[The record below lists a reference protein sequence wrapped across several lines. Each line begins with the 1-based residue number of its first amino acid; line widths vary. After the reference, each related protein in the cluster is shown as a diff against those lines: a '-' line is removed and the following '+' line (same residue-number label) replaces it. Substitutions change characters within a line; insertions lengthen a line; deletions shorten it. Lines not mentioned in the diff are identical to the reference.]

1 MKKTFLL
8 LFQLAFTG
16 SLLAQYTFEKAHR
29 RLTFWP
35 EIARSCDNDDKGGYV
50 VASGEK
56 LLNSTQRT
64 NALYRMNAFGDTLW
78 YFTYPLPSNSNFQFT
93 RKTIDGNFYVAG
105 IEPDTSG
112 NTTYMW
118 WIIKV
123 DSMGNFLWK
132 KNYFQ
137 LLNNF
142 SESGNSMQ
150 ILPDGNLFL
159 LLFDRAF
166 LRIDTGG
173 ILINQF
179 ENSNFVTYPYAH
191 LKRNFTYLDTT
202 LYFLGYYNSILP
214 YRIMKSNFS
223 GDTIASIP
231 LQVDTGKN
239 EIDLLKTDL
248 INYYTCSFALPF
260 INGKHPFTFS
270 KFDSTGAKIWNKFY
284 SFINGGQYLATN
296 YSALLNGKNIA
307 SFIPG
312 TNGIAP
318 PTGKA
323 ALFCFNDNG
332 DSLWYKQVSP
342 SDTSAK
348 TEIFDVLATP
358 DSGLLAVG
366 QILFNNGQQKSYAL
380 KLDANGNLFNPL
392 GIVEKSMQSYLH
404 IYPNPAQTYTGIHY
418 LGNDTHVQLRICN
431 LQGIVLNS
439 WLLQNKE
446 ERVTINL
453 ENYRPGIYCIQL
465 VKDGQLLKTKKLS
478 VVKL

>member
-1 MKKTFLL
+1 MKKALLVVLLHLTFC
-8 LFQLAFTG
+8 G
-16 SLLAQYTFEKAHR
+16 SLIAQYTFEKAHR
-29 RLTFWP
+29 KLTFWP
-35 EIARSCDNDDKGGYV
+35 EIARSCDNDGKGGYI

-56 LLNSTQRT
+56 LFNSTQRT
-64 NALYRMNAFGDTLW
+64 NALYRMNDFGDTLW
-78 YFTYPLPSNSNFQFT
+78 YFTYPLPGISNFQFT
-93 RKTIDGNFYVAG
+93 RKTMDGNFYVAG

-123 DSMGNFLWK
+123 DSLGNFLWK

-137 LLNNF
+137 QINDF
-142 SESGNSMQ
+142 SEESNAMLVRDDGSVYLHLFDAVIFTIDNT
-150 ILPDGNLFL
+150 GNLDSIRKNSYFFGGFQNHKKKNL
-159 LLFDRAF
+159 YYCDSSFYYSGYYTSSSN
-166 LRIDTGG
+166 RIMKYNYWGDTVTSIKLANDTGG
-173 ILINQF
+173 FML
-179 ENSNFVTYPYAH
+179 
-191 LKRNFTYLDTT
+191 
-202 LYFLGYYNSILP
+202 
-214 YRIMKSNFS
+214 
-223 GDTIASIP
+223 
-231 LQVDTGKN
+231 
-239 EIDLLKTDL
+239 DLLKKKQS
-248 INYYTCSFALPF
+248 NYYTCSFALPL

-270 KFDSTGAKIWNKFY
+270 KFDSTGAKIWNKYY
-284 SFINGGQYLATN
+284 SFFT
-296 YSALLNGKNIA
+296 YSTHIPTTYNTLLNGTNII
-307 SFIPG
+307 SVMPN
-312 TNGIAP
+312 TNGFNP
-318 PTGKA
+318 PSGRA
-323 ALFCFNDNG
+323 AIFCFNDNG

-366 QILFNNGQQKSYAL
+366 QILFNNGQQKSYAI

-392 GIVEKSMQSYLH
+392 GVVEKSMQSYLH

-453 ENYRPGIYCIQL
+453 ENYRPGIYFIQL

-478 VVKL
+478 IVKL